1 MVETYSEW
9 LQLWPYAILMIV
21 TVSWGLYH
29 FLAPASWRDWAGAG
43 LVQAFIIALYA
54 EMYGFP
60 LTIYFLTRFLPI
72 EIPLVHESGHLRAAL
87 LGYGRLGAGIEMA
100 IGYAFVI

>member
-1 MVETYSEW
+1 MTETYANW
-9 LQLWPYAILMIV
+9 LQLWPYAILTIV
-21 TVSWGLYH
+21 IASWAFYH

-60 LTIYFLTRFLPI
+60 LTIYVLTSFLPI
-72 EIPLVHESGHLRAAL
+72 EIPLVHESGHLWLRSWAMGGWGQRSRWRSAAPL
-87 LGYGRLGAGIEMA
+87 
-100 IGYAFVI
+100 